1 MSTIDRTSP
10 PRPTAGP
17 QPRRGDRHERPERF
31 EDALRRAGRPT
42 EAAPRRPAGAKR
54 RRLHGDSPPPAI
66 PDRRRKDGEDAGRP
80 DLAAA
85 MAAVAPGAAGPTAD
99 GAAETLSAA
108 PAAGSAALGAT
119 MRQLAERIARAAA
132 VEGAPGELGLELD
145 LGRLGGGR
153 VKVGRNLRGQL
164 EISFQLDRDGA
175 REAVAR
181 NLDELRQGLAE
192 RGLEV
197 AAITLRTT
205 EGPTLTP
212 SGAEAEP
219 RQRQRQGEDQ
229 RERRRPPETA
239 GQEEEEG

>member
-1 MSTIDRTSP
+1 
-10 PRPTAGP
+10 
-17 QPRRGDRHERPERF
+17 
-31 EDALRRAGRPT
+31 
-42 EAAPRRPAGAKR
+42 
-54 RRLHGDSPPPAI
+54 
-66 PDRRRKDGEDAGRP
+66 
-80 DLAAA
+80 
-85 MAAVAPGAAGPTAD
+85 
-99 GAAETLSAA
+99 
-108 PAAGSAALGAT
+108 